1 MFDQL
6 KKIQELKNLQDSFKQ
21 EKETI
26 QKKGIS
32 VTINGTMEVER
43 IILNPTLAQ
52 NETEEILRQCINEAN
67 HNIQKKLAKSMM
79 GSGFKM

>member
-67 HNIQKKLAKSMM
+67 HNIQKKIAKSMM

>member
-43 IILNPTLAQ
+43 IILNPTLTQ